1 MRFQRQLPAV
11 VSSPRLK
18 QGLGSSSCLVLVLI
32 LEAGWEGRVEV
43 APLSSQDKGG
53 DGLKELDSLKSDR
66 LRTIQL
72 NICKSEEVEEVVE
85 IVRSSLE
92 DPEKGAGPNAED
104 TEMAKTQTLSLRTS
118 QFIKGLTQMISTYP
132 LKEQH
137 RTEVHSPGLGW
148 GREWN
153 S

>member
-1 MRFQRQLPAV
+1 MY
-11 VSSPRLK
+11 S
-18 QGLGSSSCLVLVLI
+18 GSGQFSQC
-32 LEAGWEGRVEV
+32 
-43 APLSSQDKGG
+43 PLNVYSG
-53 DGLKELDSLKSDR
+53 
-66 LRTIQL
+66 
-72 NICKSEEVEEVVE
+72 
-85 IVRSSLE
+85 
-92 DPEKGAGPNAED
+92 PGAGPNAED
-104 TEMAKTQTLSLRTS
+104 TEMTKTQTLSLRTS

>member
-1 MRFQRQLPAV
+1 MHFQRQLPAV

-32 LEAGWEGRVEV
+32 LEAGWEGGVEV

-72 NICKSEEVEEVVE
+72 NICKSEEVEEAVE

-92 DPEKGAGPNAED
+92 DPEKGKRYLGQVHNAQ
-104 TEMAKTQTLSLRTS
+104 AIPRVPFLNATLHIIQVLPPA
-118 QFIKGLTQMISTYP
+118 Q
-132 LKEQH
+132 
-137 RTEVHSPGLGW
+137 
-148 GREWN
+148 
-153 S
+153 